1 MTNQN
6 VKLASVI
13 DNSGDNFVGST
24 DMKKNRSQALNVLA
38 TAKEIELLRTE
49 HGWVWMHKLKESKQV
64 SPKNIKRLQD
74 EGWRRIQSGRKQ

>member
-13 DNSGDNFVGST
+13 DNSGDNFIGST
-24 DMKKNRSQALNVLA
+24 DMKKNRSQALSVLKS
-38 TAKEIELLRTE
+38 AKEIEIERCAN
-49 HGWVWMHKLKESKQV
+49 GWVWMHREKESKQV
-64 SPKNIKRLQD
+64 SPKNVKRLQD